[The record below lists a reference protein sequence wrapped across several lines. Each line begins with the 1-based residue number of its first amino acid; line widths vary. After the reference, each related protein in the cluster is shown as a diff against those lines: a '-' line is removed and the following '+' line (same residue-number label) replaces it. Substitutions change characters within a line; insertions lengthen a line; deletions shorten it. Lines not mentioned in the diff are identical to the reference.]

1 MWAGKGTFLLVAFPV
16 LLLAIFFWVLDLTR
30 EGTLCG
36 IQAEGVTACLTT
48 SVVLFITSEVCF
60 FFSFFWAWGHMAWA
74 PAALIGA
81 EWPPIGVKPIRP
93 LGVPLFNLVTLVWSS
108 GTLNL
113 SNGYLRLGDRRR
125 ALFTLGATIFLG
137 VLFEYAQF
145 REYQSAPFS
154 MCDGSFGR
162 TFFLLTGFH
171 GAHVLGGILF
181 LALNFWRL
189 WKDQFHRGWNVAWGA
204 GVWY

>member
-1 MWAGKGTFLLVAFPV
+1 MFFPILARPWARVDPRPFPIAAGFSLAGLPLGFITWVWVGKGTYLLFAFPV

-36 IQAEGVTACLTT
+36 VQAEGVTACLTT

-93 LGVPLFNLVTLVWSS
+93 LGVPLFNLVTLV
-108 GTLNL
+108 
-113 SNGYLRLGDRRR
+113 
-125 ALFTLGATIFLG
+125 
-137 VLFEYAQF
+137 
-145 REYQSAPFS
+145 
-154 MCDGSFGR
+154 
-162 TFFLLTGFH
+162 
-171 GAHVLGGILF
+171 
-181 LALNFWRL
+181 
-189 WKDQFHRGWNVAWGA
+189 
-204 GVWY
+204 